1 MKTAATKV
9 SRFLALCLALGIT
22 QFGLVT
28 QATAAPFDPRVV
40 PVAQSSEADNT
51 KQNVRDKDG
60 DSLTPMDQ
68 SSDKRDVELTKRIR
82 KALVDDESLSTSAKN
97 IKIITIDGKVTLRGP
112 VETSKEHARVVKKA
126 TSIAGAQVDD
136 QLDVKSR

>member
-1 MKTAATKV
+1 MKTRV
-9 SRFLALCLALGIT
+9 HRLLAFGLALGIT
-22 QFGLVT
+22 HAVSVT
-28 QATAAPFDPRVV
+28 QAPAAASDPQII
-40 PVAQSSEADNT
+40 PVAQKSDADNT

-82 KALVDDESLSTSAKN
+82 KALVDDESLSTAAKN

-112 VETSKEHARVVKKA
+112 VETSKEHSTVVKKA
-126 TSIAGAQVDD
+126 TSIAGARVDD